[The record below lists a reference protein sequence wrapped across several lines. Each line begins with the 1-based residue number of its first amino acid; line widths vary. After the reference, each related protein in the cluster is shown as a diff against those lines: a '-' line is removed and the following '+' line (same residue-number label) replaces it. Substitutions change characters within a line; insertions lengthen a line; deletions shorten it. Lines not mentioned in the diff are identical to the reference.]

1 MNATIR
7 YLGRR
12 SGLPHALDVEPE
24 PDGATL
30 VIRVHDP
37 ASSRWWRNF
46 WTPWPLTL
54 VDRGRML
61 HCSGEVVAE
70 ETGAG
75 QPTVLVKVYPKRTS

>member
-1 MNATIR
+1 MNATVR

-12 SGLPHALDVEPE
+12 SGLPHTLEVESASE
-24 PDGATL
+24 GDSL

-37 ASSRWWRNF
+37 DASRWWRNF

-70 ETGAG
+70 ETGAA

>member
-1 MNATIR
+1 MNATVR

-12 SGLPHALDVEPE
+12 SGLPHALEVQPE
-24 PDGATL
+24 SDGDSL
-30 VIRVHDP
+30 VIRVNDP

-54 VDRGRML
+54 VDRERMF

-70 ETGAG
+70 DSGTGE
-75 QPTVLVKVYPKRTS
+75 PTVLVKVCPND

>member
-12 SGLPHALDVEPE
+12 SGLPHTLEVEPE
-24 PDGATL
+24 SEGDTL

-46 WTPWPLTL
+46 WTPWPMTL
-54 VDRGRML
+54 VDRGRMF

-75 QPTVLVKVYPKRTS
+75 EWAVLVRICPKG

>member
-12 SGLPHALDVEPE
+12 SGLPRTLDVEPE
-24 PDGATL
+24 AEGDML
-30 VIRVHDP
+30 LIRVNDP

-70 ETGAG
+70 ESSAG
-75 QPTVLVKVYPKRTS
+75 SPTVVVKVCPRR